1 MSTSIAADT
10 TLRSSVPETPHAVAP
25 PPPAAEAD
33 AKVVPS
39 VSEPPR
45 FTSPV
50 VKVDSGTGLAL
61 LVVRDGDT
69 GREVEQYPSRQVVE
83 EYRRHIPTSVGQQ
96 QEAAAAAASQ
106 SVAQSSQSA
115 PVDVKAPPA
124 PVVSAPA
131 PLPSAPAAPV
141 SSGSGGKSVSI

>member
-25 PPPAAEAD
+25 PPPAADVDVKAV
-33 AKVVPS
+33 AA
-39 VSEPPR
+39 VSEAPR

-69 GREVEQYPSRQVVE
+69 GREIEQYPSRQVVE
-83 EYRRHIPTSVGQQ
+83 EYKRHIPTSVGQQ
-96 QEAAAAAASQ
+96 QSAAAAASQ
-106 SVAQSSQSA
+106 PVAQSSEPA

-141 SSGSGGKSVSI
+141 SSGGGGKSVSI